1 MKCPATTFLF
11 AGMVFASAAFAG
23 NDINKCVTASGQVT
37 LTDEVCPSG
46 AQVVKVISAPSDADA
61 TPAPT
66 LAQAPQTTIRAAGIE
81 HISLA
86 RMPSRYAA
94 PQRFTPPSRGLSLD
108 VATLKIAR
116 ANLHLA
122 EAAVQIAR
130 SQRLAG
136 LQ

>member
-1 MKCPATTFLF
+1 MKSPAFTFLF

-46 AQVVKVISAPSDADA
+46 AQVVKVISAPSDTDT

-66 LAQAPQTTIRAAGIE
+66 LAHTRQTTVRAASIE

-108 VATLKIAR
+108 VATLKVAR
-116 ANLHLA
+116 ANMHLV
-122 EAAVQIAR
+122 ESAAQIAR
-130 SQRLAG
+130 SQRFAG